1 MAVAPHPDTG
11 VNPRAAFDRLYEI
24 SALVRASWPNA
35 REISAGMSSDL
46 EAGVAAGA
54 TQVRIGG
61 AILGE
66 RPPVPVAS
74 EKENFTGAVGPRPRV
89 RENDI
94 TEVGDGWRNAQDGC
108 VPRVGGGRLL
118 R

>member
-11 VNPRAAFDRLYEI
+11 MDPRAAFDRLREI
-24 SALVRASWPNA
+24 SARMRTSWPHA
-35 REISAGMSSDL
+35 REISAGMSNDL

-66 RPPVPVAS
+66 RPPV
-74 EKENFTGAVGPRPRV
+74 
-89 RENDI
+89 
-94 TEVGDGWRNAQDGC
+94 Q
-108 VPRVGGGRLL
+108 
-118 R
+118 